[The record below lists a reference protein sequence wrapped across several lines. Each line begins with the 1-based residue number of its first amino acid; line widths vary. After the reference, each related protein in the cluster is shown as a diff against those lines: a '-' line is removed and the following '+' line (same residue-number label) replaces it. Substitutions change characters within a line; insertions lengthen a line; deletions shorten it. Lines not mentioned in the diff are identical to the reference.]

1 MYQVVGRRLGH
12 EHITYPST
20 EPRGQRLG
28 IDRKIRLPSGQNRTS
43 SSRIR
48 GAISNRMGRCP
59 APIESGALHMSHFSL
74 ILRAMATHPSA
85 NIRNFAIVGHA
96 SSGKTV
102 LSEAILACSG
112 AIGRMGRIAD
122 GSTASDYHPSERQ
135 RQIST
140 QTSLL
145 RTTWME
151 NKFNIMDTP
160 GYLDF
165 ISEAFA
171 TLRVADLALVV
182 VHAQHGIAVGTERV
196 WNYATECGIPK
207 IIVINAMDKQ
217 NVNFN
222 DILAEARAHYGPRV
236 FPMNVPVNSGPGF
249 NQILDVLRNDIVTYE
264 TTGRGRFTEKAAD
277 GGWKE
282 RVIGL
287 HRELIEFIAE
297 SDETL
302 LTKFFDQGGL
312 SEEEFRS
319 GIHSAAQQQ
328 LFIPLFCISAETNVG
343 VARLM
348 DFIAKYGA
356 SPVDREKVTALD
368 SSGRDVEVM
377 LTGSE
382 PVAQVFKTTNEQHFG
397 ELWFF
402 RVYSG
407 SVKIG
412 MDLFN
417 ATRSIT
423 ERIGQIYLLNGRE
436 RTAVSEI
443 RAGDLGAT
451 VKLKYTR
458 TGDTLCSPN
467 RPVKLPVPIYPKP
480 ALQAALQPKARG
492 EEDRIAAGLATLHE
506 EDPAFVFSTDSEL
519 RQTIVAAQG
528 ELHLDVVAER
538 LRRRF
543 NVHFDLLEPRVRFRE
558 TIKLPAEANYRH
570 KKQSGGAGQF
580 GEVALRITPS
590 ARDSGIHFRESLS
603 GQCVDRV
610 FVPSVERGVQNA
622 CGEGILAGYRV
633 VDVSVD
639 FFDGKMHP
647 VDSNDISFQ
656 LAGYWAFKEAF
667 LKARP
672 CLLEPIHSLEIR
684 VPEDCVGK
692 VIGDLSSRRGKVV
705 GMDASGSLQVIHA
718 LAPAKE
724 LYRYASQLR
733 SLTGG
738 RGLHTEDFS
747 HYEELP
753 SELEQQMVEAAK
765 KARLNH

>member
-1 MYQVVGRRLGH
+1 LQTSNFSFILESMS
-12 EHITYPST
+12 TYSP
-20 EPRGQRLG
+20 
-28 IDRKIRLPSGQNRTS
+28 
-43 SSRIR
+43 
-48 GAISNRMGRCP
+48 
-59 APIESGALHMSHFSL
+59 
-74 ILRAMATHPSA
+74 A
-85 NIRNFAIVGHA
+85 NIRNLAIVGHA

-102 LSEAILACSG
+102 LSEAMLACSG
-112 AIGRMGRIAD
+112 TIGRMGRIAD
-122 GSTASDYHPSERQ
+122 GSTVSDYHVSERQ

-145 RTTWME
+145 RAKWMDK
-151 NKFNIMDTP
+151 KFNIMDTP

-165 ISEAFA
+165 ISEALA

-182 VHAQHGIAVGTERV
+182 VHAQHGIAVGTDRV

-207 IIVINAMDKQ
+207 IIVVNALDKP
-217 NVNFN
+217 NVSFD
-222 DILAEARAHYGPRV
+222 DILAEARVQYGSRV
-236 FPMNVPVNSGPGF
+236 FPMNVPVNPGPGF
-249 NQILDVLRNDIVTYE
+249 NRILDVLRSDIVSYA
-264 TTGRGRFTEKAAD
+264 TTGRGQFTEEPAVDA
-277 GGWKE
+277 WKQ
-282 RVIGL
+282 RVNEL
-287 HRELIEFIAE
+287 HRELIELIAE
-297 SDETL
+297 SDDSL

-312 SEEEFRS
+312 SEEDLRA
-319 GIHSAAQQQ
+319 GIHATFQQQ
-328 LFIPLFCISAETNVG
+328 LFTPLFCISAEPDVG

-348 DFIAKYGA
+348 DFIAKYGS
-356 SPVDREKVTALD
+356 SPEDRQKCAALD
-368 SSGRDVEVM
+368 SRDHEVEVA

-382 PVAQVFKTTNEQHFG
+382 TVAQVFKTMNEEHFG

-407 SVKIG
+407 TVRAG

-417 ATRSIT
+417 AKRGIT

-436 RTAVSEI
+436 RTAVSDLS
-443 RAGDLGAT
+443 AGDIGAT
-451 VKLKYTR
+451 VKLKYTH
-458 TGDTLCSPN
+458 TGDTLCSPG
-467 RPVKLPVPIYPKP
+467 RPVELPRPVYPKP
-480 ALQAALQPKARG
+480 TVHAALQPKAKG
-492 EEDRIAAGLATLHE
+492 EEDKIAAGLATLHE
-506 EDPAFVFSTDSEL
+506 EDPAFVFMTDPEL

-543 NVHFDLLEPRVRFRE
+543 NVHFDLIEPRVRFRE
-558 TIKLPAEANYRH
+558 TIKSTAEATYRH

-580 GEVALRITPS
+580 GEVTLRITPS
-590 ARDSGIHFRESLS
+590 ERDSGIDFKESLS

-610 FVPSVERGVQNA
+610 FVPSVERGVRNA

-633 VDVSVD
+633 VDVKVN

-656 LAGYWAFKEAF
+656 VAGYWAFKEAF
-667 LKARP
+667 SKARP

-692 VIGDLSSRRGKVV
+692 VIGDLSSRRGRVV
-705 GMDASGSLQVIHA
+705 GMDTSGNLQVIRA

-738 RGLHTEDFS
+738 RGLHSEDFS

-753 SELEQQMVEAAK
+753 FELEQQVVEAAK
-765 KARLNH
+765 KARANH